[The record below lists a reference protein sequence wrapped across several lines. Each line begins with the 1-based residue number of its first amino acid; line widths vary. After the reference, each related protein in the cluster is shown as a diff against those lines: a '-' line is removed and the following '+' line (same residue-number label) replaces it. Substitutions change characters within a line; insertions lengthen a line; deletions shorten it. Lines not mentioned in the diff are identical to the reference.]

1 MASYVTEMHGSPGR
15 GATHNKQP
23 QKSSDSYANKKQLPP
38 YSSDP
43 VTSQLQQQHSQYLY
57 SDPYN
62 CQHRSESN
70 ARTLSDSE
78 SMNCVSSVYATPEYN
93 VNSPDLCT
101 QTNQLQ
107 SYLHRVSCCLPQ
119 CPQCLSYNLFNQSYN
134 FPNNSTTLQPSLV
147 LSPTLLNNY
156 STSALCCPLTAQMPY
171 YFWYNQDPEYQKQ
184 YYQTQLAMSKL
195 NLDHTSPN
203 TCMMF
208 QSEPDSMHT
217 PVPGQIHQ
225 TDANYSMDPS
235 VFAPVSL
242 SSENVNTIVHP
253 SSLLMPIVRSVA
265 VTSTNF
271 TTTVNS
277 GNVSSKLNDPSI
289 MNQLDY
295 PIASSYPSSNS
306 TSLNGYTALSMD
318 SGVYDPANN
327 AWYPGYWNSN
337 NLWVSTATAPG
348 SYLAP
353 FNNSRSSLSM
363 SSFSPNPQSIS
374 PDEYAMIHQ
383 QYVSS
388 MGGDFSGIVNPA
400 GNHPS
405 TDLLT
410 NFSQSRD
417 RVVVSQQSHQAIPVN
432 NTSSAILSS
441 SLTAPPSSSVMLTTS
456 ISSLTPTKLLSTQ
469 KECHVVS
476 YYNNLK
482 SQDSLTTLQNAP
494 YCSYPPSYYDTSSA
508 VNLISS
514 NTASASVTNNTSNN
528 NANNNMR
535 LILTILANSRANTTA
550 IATPNIV
557 HSPYRYSSDRNSLL
571 CNRQKLLPINQNS
584 CNATASRLMCKTF
597 SQSELASLNL
607 NVNPVH
613 FDTSLV
619 HRARYFI
626 IKSDYVYNVHQSI
639 KYGVWC
645 STRTGNQC
653 LDEAYQSVRASP
665 AAVPTTNVSNRNN
678 NYNTHHYSSSVFS
691 GSRDTVEV
699 TTGGVSL
706 SQNGKL
712 QSNNEQMTTIITTT
726 TNNNDSPDVPASL
739 ISSICSTTCMPTTTN
754 VTTTSTNNNV
764 KLDVVNTT
772 KLKINPINSFR
783 PVTTT
788 TVSSTTAPTVN
799 SQNSAK
805 SKRTPT
811 STFNPTVNSTPGH
824 IILFFSVRESGYLT
838 GVAEMTS
845 PVNSQKRSTIWQDLR
860 FRGEFAV
867 KWLYIKHIPNHVIKH
882 ILVECYDNRPVTVLR
897 DTSEILPP
905 SKGEELLRIV
915 HEYGLSS
922 SSPSS
927 SAQALHSSPSPSSLT
942 LPHSV
947 VDGNSGS
954 KMNNNNSGVS
964 LNKNSNVIPNGL
976 TNSYIT
982 TNTDNS
988 SSNVVVPSSS
998 ALNNDSN
1005 VFSMGV
1011 CPTLHGNKSQVCTNV
1026 LNNI

>member
-1 MASYVTEMHGSPGR
+1 MASYATEMHGSPSR
-15 GATHNKQP
+15 GALHNKQP
-23 QKSSDSYANKKQLPP
+23 QKLSDSYANKKQH
-38 YSSDP
+38 S

-62 CQHRSESN
+62 FQHRSESN
-70 ARTLSDSE
+70 AQTLSNPE
-78 SMNCVSSVYATPEYN
+78 TMNCVSSVYTNPEYD

-134 FPNNSTTLQPSLV
+134 FPNSGTTLQPSLV
-147 LSPTLLNNY
+147 LPPTLLNNY
-156 STSALCCPLTAQMPY
+156 STSALCYPLTAQMPY

-217 PVPGQIHQ
+217 PVIGQVHQ

-235 VFAPVSL
+235 VFASVSL

-265 VTSTNF
+265 VTSTTF

-277 GNVSSKLNDPSI
+277 DNVSSKLNDPSLV
-289 MNQLDY
+289 NQLNY
-295 PIASSYPSSNS
+295 PITSSYPSSNS

-318 SGVYDPANN
+318 NGVYDPANN

-348 SYLAP
+348 SYLTP
-353 FNNSRSSLSM
+353 FNNSRSSLPM

-388 MGGDFSGIVNPA
+388 MGGDFSGIVNAA

-410 NFSQSRD
+410 NFNQSRD
-417 RVVVSQQSHQAIPVN
+417 RVVSQQSHQAIPVN
-432 NTSSAILSS
+432 NTAPALLSS

-469 KECHVVS
+469 KECHAIS
-476 YYNNLK
+476 YYNNSK
-482 SQDSLTTLQNAP
+482 SQDSVTALQNTP
-494 YCSYPPSYYDTSSA
+494 YCSYPPSYYDTNST
-508 VNLISS
+508 VNLINN
-514 NTASASVTNNTSNN
+514 NTASASAVTNNTNN
-528 NANNNMR
+528 NNTNNNMR

-571 CNRQKLLPINQNS
+571 SNRQKLLPINQNS
-584 CNATASRLMCKTF
+584 CNATASRPMCKTF
-597 SQSELASLNL
+597 SQSELARLNL

-665 AAVPTTNVSNRNN
+665 VAVPTTSISNRNN
-678 NYNTHHYSSSVFS
+678 NYNTHHYSNVFS
-691 GSRDTVEV
+691 GNRDTVEV

-706 SQNGKL
+706 DQNGKL
-712 QSNNEQMTTIITTT
+712 QSNNEQMTTIITT
-726 TNNNDSPDVPASL
+726 NNSNDDSSDVPTSL
-739 ISSICSTTCMPTTTN
+739 ISSICNTTCTPTTTSAM
-754 VTTTSTNNNV
+754 TATATNNKV
-764 KLDVVNTT
+764 KFDAMNTT
-772 KLKINPINSFR
+772 KMKMNPINSFK

-788 TVSSTTAPTVN
+788 TVSSTTVPTVSSEN
-799 SQNSAK
+799 SSK
-805 SKRTPT
+805 SQRTLT
-811 STFNPTVNSTPGH
+811 STLNPTVNSTPGH

-867 KWLYIKHIPNHVIKH
+867 RWLYIKHIPNHVIKH

-922 SSPSS
+922 PSPSSS
-927 SAQALHSSPSPSSLT
+927 SAQALHSLPSPSSLT
-942 LPHSV
+942 LPHSIA
-947 VDGNSGS
+947 DGNSSS
-954 KMNNNNSGVS
+954 KINNNSSGVS
-964 LNKNSNVIPNGL
+964 IKKNLNVIPNGS

-982 TNTDNS
+982 TNTNNS
-988 SSNVVVPSSS
+988 GSNVVVPSSA
-998 ALNNDSN
+998 ALNNDSI
-1005 VFSMGV
+1005 VFSTGV
-1011 CPTLHGNKSQVCTNV
+1011 CPTLPGNKSQVCTNV
-1026 LNNI
+1026 LNKIEQ

>member
-1 MASYVTEMHGSPGR
+1 MKSRPKFFKQYYCTATNANWCATMASYATEMHGSPSR
-15 GATHNKQP
+15 GALHNKQP
-23 QKSSDSYANKKQLPP
+23 QKLSDSYANKKQLPS
-38 YSSDP
+38 YSSDS

-62 CQHRSESN
+62 FQHRSESN
-70 ARTLSDSE
+70 AQTLSNPE
-78 SMNCVSSVYATPEYN
+78 TMNCVSSVYTNPEYD

-134 FPNNSTTLQPSLV
+134 FPNSGTTLQPSLV
-147 LSPTLLNNY
+147 LPPTLLNNY
-156 STSALCCPLTAQMPY
+156 STSALCYPLTAQMPY

-217 PVPGQIHQ
+217 PVIGQVHQ

-235 VFAPVSL
+235 VFASVSL

-265 VTSTNF
+265 VTSTTF

-277 GNVSSKLNDPSI
+277 DNVSSKLNDPSLV
-289 MNQLDY
+289 NQLNY
-295 PIASSYPSSNS
+295 PITSSYPSSNS

-318 SGVYDPANN
+318 NGVYDPANN

-348 SYLAP
+348 SYLTP
-353 FNNSRSSLSM
+353 FNNSRSSLPM

-388 MGGDFSGIVNPA
+388 MGGDFSGIVNAA

-410 NFSQSRD
+410 NFNQSRD
-417 RVVVSQQSHQAIPVN
+417 RVVSQQSHQAIPVN
-432 NTSSAILSS
+432 NTAPALLSS

-469 KECHVVS
+469 KECHAIS
-476 YYNNLK
+476 YYNNSK
-482 SQDSLTTLQNAP
+482 SQDSLTALQNTP
-494 YCSYPPSYYDTSSA
+494 YCSYPPSYYDTNST
-508 VNLISS
+508 VNLINN
-514 NTASASVTNNTSNN
+514 NTASASAVTNNTNN
-528 NANNNMR
+528 NNTNNNMR

-571 CNRQKLLPINQNS
+571 SNRQKLLPINQNS
-584 CNATASRLMCKTF
+584 CNATASRPMCKTF
-597 SQSELASLNL
+597 SQSELARLNL

-653 LDEAYQSVRASP
+653 LDEAYQSR
-665 AAVPTTNVSNRNN
+665 T
-678 NYNTHHYSSSVFS
+678 
-691 GSRDTVEV
+691 
-699 TTGGVSL
+699 L
-706 SQNGKL
+706 
-712 QSNNEQMTTIITTT
+712 
-726 TNNNDSPDVPASL
+726 
-739 ISSICSTTCMPTTTN
+739 
-754 VTTTSTNNNV
+754 TST
-764 KLDVVNTT
+764 L
-772 KLKINPINSFR
+772 
-783 PVTTT
+783 
-788 TVSSTTAPTVN
+788 
-799 SQNSAK
+799 
-805 SKRTPT
+805 
-811 STFNPTVNSTPGH
+811 NPTVNSTPGH

-867 KWLYIKHIPNHVIKH
+867 RWLYIKHIPNHVIKH

-922 SSPSS
+922 PSPSSS
-927 SAQALHSSPSPSSLT
+927 SAQALHSLPSPSSLT
-942 LPHSV
+942 LPHSIA
-947 VDGNSGS
+947 DGNSSS
-954 KMNNNNSGVS
+954 KINNNSSGVS
-964 LNKNSNVIPNGL
+964 IKKNLNVIPNGS

-982 TNTDNS
+982 TNTNNS
-988 SSNVVVPSSS
+988 GSNVVVPSSA
-998 ALNNDSN
+998 ALNNDSI
-1005 VFSMGV
+1005 VFSTGV
-1011 CPTLHGNKSQVCTNV
+1011 CPTLPGNKSQIFLSFSCLICQT
-1026 LNNI
+1026 L